1 MKIIEKLSDMIEE
14 EIEDAEKYADCALM
28 YKSERPSLARLFSN
42 LSAEEMKHMK
52 MIHDAVVQIIDEYRA
67 QNGEPPKEMLAVYD
81 YLHKRQI
88 EEASEVKIKQ
98 AMFNE

>member
-1 MKIIEKLSDMIEE
+1 MKIIEKLSNMIEE
-14 EIEDAEKYADCALM
+14 EIEDAEKYAECALK
-28 YKSERPSLARLFSN
+28 YKNERPTLARLFVT

-81 YLHKRQI
+81 YLHKKQI
-88 EEASEVKIKQ
+88 DKAAEVKIKQ
-98 AMFNE
+98 SMFNE